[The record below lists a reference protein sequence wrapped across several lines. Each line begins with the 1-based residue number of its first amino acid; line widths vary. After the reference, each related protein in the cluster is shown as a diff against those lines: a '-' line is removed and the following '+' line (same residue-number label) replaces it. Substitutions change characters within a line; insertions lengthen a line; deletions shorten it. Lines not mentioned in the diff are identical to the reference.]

1 MIEIVLTML
10 RARLDEPPHELDEF
24 LRSVIFGVMSDLEAV
39 GIHLQDSDAGDIL
52 FVTDMS
58 AWKYSCRD
66 KAEGMPEWLRLARRE
81 RYLREVR
88 DAAE

>member
-1 MIEIVLTML
+1 MIETILSML

-24 LRSVIFGVMSDLEAV
+24 LRSIISGVITELEST
-39 GIHLQDSDAGDIL
+39 GIYLHDDARDIM

-66 KAEGMPEWLRLARRE
+66 KAEGMPEWLRRARRE
-81 RYLREVR
+81 RYLQEVR
-88 DAAE
+88 NASE